1 MRTIMN
7 SPEQR
12 QIVWDRKLAQM
23 DYDTQMESARNE
35 GKMETLTD
43 LVRKNILSVKDA
55 ADQANMSIPEFCKK
69 SGLSVANHTNAS
81 HSAE

>member
-1 MRTIMN
+1 MN

-23 DYDTQMESARNE
+23 DYDTQMESARNKGWDE
-35 GKMETLTD
+35 GKMATLID